1 MHTWL
6 HIWQHNYFPF
16 FSKGFFQIIF
26 IPSTYFF
33 YLLRWLVS
41 AKLLCWFYFQYLKQ
55 HLLSGKN
62 VITGKLVVRRVITGE
77 LILRKVIT
85 DKLSFNRVT
94 TGRLPVRRVIT
105 GNLPVRRVI
114 IGKFEIRRAISGK
127 LALRGVATGKLPHV
141 CFSKFFFLFSLL
153 LGTFR
158 MRSWRKTPETF

>member
-62 VITGKLVVRRVITGE
+62 VITG
-77 LILRKVIT
+77 
-85 DKLSFNRVT
+85 
-94 TGRLPVRRVIT
+94 RLPVRRVIT

-114 IGKFEIRRAISGK
+114 IGKFAIRRAISGK